1 MSNTQIR
8 PGTFVRLGWQEMES
22 KGLVIAVTQQGV
34 HVELNGPRARMVVLP
49 PSMVE
54 PV

>member
-1 MSNTQIR
+1 MTNTEIR
-8 PGTFVRLGWQEMES
+8 PGTFVRLGWQEMEH
-22 KGLVIAVTQQGV
+22 KGLVIAVTDAGV
-34 HVELNGPRARMVVLP
+34 HVELNGPRARMVVMP